1 MGLMSIFKKK
11 KPWVRF
17 YSMDDGVAE
26 LQPWIHA
33 SKLHRPWRTAA
44 IKAGNDK
51 EKRCPYLRVKKLW
64 DRMSSELNGDPQQS
78 PELYQHAVTCPALRD
93 VMDSGY
99 VLPCPADILIK
110 MDGTGINFQW
120 ISQAQ
125 FCTKVGKGKYVTA
138 HIPEQTEGMRHLVD
152 QTKDVLDWTIK
163 LELPWRVQAHPDLV
177 FIQMPIP
184 YWDEDRFTP
193 PVGVVDPSYSYEI
206 NLQLFWHK
214 IEEGEYLIKAGTP
227 LCQWV
232 PVHRD
237 YLKNRNIDFYCE
249 TANEHDMENNSIM
262 EYQRHRSFMETETL
276 KERILAHKAILALNK
291 NIKRFM

>member
-1 MGLMSIFKKK
+1 MIFKKK

-17 YSMDDGVAE
+17 YSIDPGVAE
-26 LQPWIHA
+26 LQPWIPA
-33 SKLHRPWRTAA
+33 AKLHRKWRTEALKNTA
-44 IKAGNDK
+44 SK

-64 DRMSSELNGDPQQS
+64 NRMQDELYGEKS
-78 PELYQHAVTCPALRD
+78 TPELYEHAVTCPALRD

-99 VLPCPADILIK
+99 VLKCPADILIAT
-110 MDGTGINFQW
+110 DGTGVNFEW
-120 ISQAQ
+120 VSQMK
-125 FCTKVGKGKYVTA
+125 FCTQISPGKYVTA
-138 HIPEQTEGMRHLVD
+138 HIPEQTEGVRELVN
-152 QTKDVLDWTIK
+152 QQKDVLDWTIK

-184 YWDEDRFTP
+184 YWDEDRFSP
-193 PVGVVDPSYSYEI
+193 PTGVVDPSYSYEI

-232 PVHRD
+232 PVHRSF
-237 YLKNRNIDFYCE
+237 LSNRNIDFHCE
-249 TANEHDMENNSIM
+249 TANEADFENNAIM
-262 EYQRHRSFMETETL
+262 EYQRHKSFMEMETL
-276 KERILAHKAILALNK
+276 RERIKSHKAILALNK

>member
-1 MGLMSIFKKK
+1 MIFKKK

-17 YSMDDGVAE
+17 YSIDPGVAE
-26 LQPWIHA
+26 LQPWVPA
-33 SKLHRPWRTAA
+33 AKLHRKWRTAA
-44 IKAGNDK
+44 LKEGASK
-51 EKRCPYLRVKKLW
+51 EKRCPYLRVTKLW
-64 DRMSSELNGDPQQS
+64 ERMTAEMRGDDNT
-78 PELYQHAVTCPALRD
+78 PELYEHAVTCPALRD

-99 VLPCPADILIK
+99 VLKCPADILIK
-110 MDGTGINFQW
+110 TDGTGVNFEW
-120 ISQAQ
+120 ISQMK
-125 FCTKVGKGKYVTA
+125 FCTQISPGKYVTA
-138 HIPEQTEGMRHLVD
+138 HIPQQTEGMRHLVD
-152 QTKDVLDWTIK
+152 QNKDVLDWTIK

-184 YWDEDRFTP
+184 YWDEDRFSP
-193 PVGVVDPSYSYEI
+193 PTGVVDPSYSYEI

-237 YLKNRNIDFYCE
+237 FLRMKGWDVVIEEANADDF
-249 TANEHDMENNSIM
+249 ENNELM
-262 EYQRHRSFMETETL
+262 EYQKHRHFMEFQSL
-276 KERILAHKAILALNK
+276 KDRIKTHKLILSLNK

>member
-1 MGLMSIFKKK
+1 MIFKKK

-17 YSMDDGVAE
+17 YSVDPGVAD
-26 LQPWIHA
+26 LQPWTHA
-33 SKLHRPWRTAA
+33 SKLHRKWRTDA

-64 DRMSSELNGDPQQS
+64 DRMSAELNGQES
-78 PELYQHAVTCPALRD
+78 IPELYSHAVTCPALKD

-99 VLPCPADILIK
+99 ILHAPADILIK
-110 MDGTGINFQW
+110 TDGTGVNFEW
-120 ISQAQ
+120 ISQMR
-125 FCTKVGKGKYVTA
+125 FCTQTGSGKYVSA
-138 HIPEQTEGMRHLVD
+138 HIPQQTEGVRELVD

-177 FIQMPIP
+177 FMQMPIP

-193 PVGVVDPSYSYEI
+193 PVGVVDPAYSYEI

-232 PVHRD
+232 PMRRD
-237 YLKNRNIDFYCE
+237 YLNKRNIDFYCE
-249 TANEHDMENNSIM
+249 TANEADFENNAIM
-262 EYQRHRSFMETETL
+262 EYQRHKSFMEMETL
-276 KERILAHKAILALNK
+276 KERINSHRLILALNK